1 MDRAIKP
8 LDRPVALA
16 DQVYQ
21 TLREQL
27 RTGRIGPSQRL
38 QEVML
43 ATQLGVSRTP
53 VREALARLA
62 SEGLVEADGRG
73 FAVPGLTP
81 VDVDDI
87 YAVRGL
93 LEPEAMRHAA
103 RRAADGA
110 ARAPLEEAL
119 AEAEAAHAAGDAD
132 RFIAANG
139 RFREAWIAL
148 VANRRLVRAIGLYA
162 DHVRYLRALTLADP
176 AVRAGALAG
185 MREIAQGLRAGD
197 ADAAARAMR
206 AQLERAQRAL
216 LPHTRNEAPAAAGK

>member
-1 MDRAIKP
+1 MERALKP
-8 LDRPVALA
+8 LERPVALA
-16 DQVYQ
+16 DRVYE

-27 RTGRIGPSQRL
+27 RTGRIGPSRRL

-62 SEGLVEADGRG
+62 SEGLVEADGRS

-81 VDVDDI
+81 DDVDDI

-103 RRAADGA
+103 RCAADPA
-110 ARAPLEEAL
+110 ARAPLDDAL
-119 AEAEAAHAAGDAD
+119 TEAEAAHAAGDAD

-162 DHVRYLRALTLADP
+162 DHVRYLRALTLADA

-185 MREIAQGLRAGD
+185 MREIAQALRAGD
-197 ADAAARAMR
+197 TESAARAMHQ
-206 AQLERAQRAL
+206 QLERAKRAL
-216 LPHTRNEAPAAAGK
+216 MPYARSEAPAAGGK